1 MSHYRGSY
9 SVNIPDNQK
18 ELNRRDQNGLQL
30 KRENEANLAK
40 IKQLTADLQAA
51 QDEMQNQA
59 KVKLLFVNLITKYR
73 FNKYNS

>member
-59 KVKLLFVNLITKYR
+59 KVKLLFCQLDYKI
-73 FNKYNS
+73 